1 MVIFIATLFV
11 VSEAIDESGLTTWVG
26 QRVAAAAGDG
36 TARLLVAL
44 MLLCAA
50 LTALISLNGSVAA
63 LLPLVVVLAMRTRQP
78 PSRLLMPTVYAGS
91 AGSLLVLM
99 GSPVNVIVS
108 DASVDA
114 GEGAFGFFEFAIVG
128 LPILVGT
135 VVLASLLA
143 PRVLPDRK
151 PVSAPPD
158 LSRHAE
164 ALARHYDLHDGF
176 HRLRVREQSDLV
188 GRDPDDLDLPACS
201 GVRLIAVQSAD
212 PEPRQARRPLGADD
226 VLVVAGPSGEV
237 SRLAVAHGLAVAM
250 TPLPADRPEAL
261 VGREAGV
268 AEVVVPPRSPLV
280 GEVVFPGMVRAE
292 DLVIVAVQ
300 RYGRDLGD
308 RPVEVAA
315 GDAMLVWG
323 AWPAIEA
330 LVDDRDVLV
339 VDSPDLMRRQAVP
352 LGPKAARTTVIVLAM
367 VALLALGLVPP
378 AVAGV
383 LAVLGLVL
391 GGVLSSP
398 QAYRAVSWE
407 TVVLVGGLIPLST
420 AIRSS
425 GAADDLAD
433 AVVGVVGSG
442 SPLVLM
448 VALFVLTSVLG
459 LVISNTATVLIV
471 LPVALAA
478 AAETGVSV
486 RPILMLVA
494 VAGSAA
500 LLTPVQTPG
509 NMMIMAPA
517 GYRFGD
523 YWRLGLPLLLLW
535 LVVAVVVIPIAW
547 PFRP

>member
-1 MVIFIATLFV
+1 
-11 VSEAIDESGLTTWVG
+11 
-26 QRVAAAAGDG
+26 
-36 TARLLVAL
+36 
-44 MLLCAA
+44 
-50 LTALISLNGSVAA
+50 
-63 LLPLVVVLAMRTRQP
+63 
-78 PSRLLMPTVYAGS
+78 
-91 AGSLLVLM
+91 
-99 GSPVNVIVS
+99 
-108 DASVDA
+108 
-114 GEGAFGFFEFAIVG
+114 
-128 LPILVGT
+128 
-135 VVLASLLA
+135 
-143 PRVLPDRK
+143 
-151 PVSAPPD
+151 
-158 LSRHAE
+158 
-164 ALARHYDLHDGF
+164 
-176 HRLRVREQSDLV
+176 
-188 GRDPDDLDLPACS
+188 
-201 GVRLIAVQSAD
+201 
-212 PEPRQARRPLGADD
+212 
-226 VLVVAGPSGEV
+226 
-237 SRLAVAHGLAVAM
+237 
-250 TPLPADRPEAL
+250 
-261 VGREAGV
+261 
-268 AEVVVPPRSPLV
+268 
-280 GEVVFPGMVRAE
+280 
-292 DLVIVAVQ
+292 
-300 RYGRDLGD
+300 
-308 RPVEVAA
+308 
-315 GDAMLVWG
+315 VWG

-509 NMMIMAPA
+509 NM
-517 GYRFGD
+517 
-523 YWRLGLPLLLLW
+523 
-535 LVVAVVVIPIAW
+535 
-547 PFRP
+547 

>member
-1 MVIFIATLFV
+1 
-11 VSEAIDESGLTTWVG
+11 
-26 QRVAAAAGDG
+26 
-36 TARLLVAL
+36 
-44 MLLCAA
+44 
-50 LTALISLNGSVAA
+50 
-63 LLPLVVVLAMRTRQP
+63 
-78 PSRLLMPTVYAGS
+78 
-91 AGSLLVLM
+91 
-99 GSPVNVIVS
+99 
-108 DASVDA
+108 
-114 GEGAFGFFEFAIVG
+114 
-128 LPILVGT
+128 
-135 VVLASLLA
+135 
-143 PRVLPDRK
+143 
-151 PVSAPPD
+151 
-158 LSRHAE
+158 
-164 ALARHYDLHDGF
+164 
-176 HRLRVREQSDLV
+176 
-188 GRDPDDLDLPACS
+188 
-201 GVRLIAVQSAD
+201 
-212 PEPRQARRPLGADD
+212 
-226 VLVVAGPSGEV
+226 
-237 SRLAVAHGLAVAM
+237 
-250 TPLPADRPEAL
+250 
-261 VGREAGV
+261 
-268 AEVVVPPRSPLV
+268 
-280 GEVVFPGMVRAE
+280 
-292 DLVIVAVQ
+292 
-300 RYGRDLGD
+300 
-308 RPVEVAA
+308 
-315 GDAMLVWG
+315 
-323 AWPAIEA
+323 
-330 LVDDRDVLV
+330 
-339 VDSPDLMRRQAVP
+339 MRRQAVP